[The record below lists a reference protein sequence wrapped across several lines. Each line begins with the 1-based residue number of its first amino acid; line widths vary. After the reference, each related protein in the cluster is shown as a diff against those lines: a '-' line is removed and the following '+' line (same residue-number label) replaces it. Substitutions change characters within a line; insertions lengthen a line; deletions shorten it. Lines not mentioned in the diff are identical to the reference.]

1 MITRAERDGSMVAAL
16 RDPVIG
22 MAFGAVIV
30 WREDQMKSN
39 VLSGDLT
46 QLGNRQF
53 SRPVRRERRKPGY

>member
-1 MITRAERDGSMVAAL
+1 MSMITRAERDGSMVAAL

-22 MAFGAVIV
+22 MAFGVVIV

-53 SRPVRRERRKPGY
+53 S

>member
-22 MAFGAVIV
+22 MAFGVVIV

-53 SRPVRRERRKPGY
+53 S